1 MSFNFYLFIKK
12 SYFWT
17 KFDKIITM
25 KKIIFSLL
33 VSFLAVT
40 AAASAQTSTPK
51 GVIEA
56 NNQEMTVFP
65 TFPQGDARLQS
76 YLTSTVKVPSG
87 ARKTGTVVV
96 YLVVDEQG
104 NATGHRVF
112 KSIGSADYDTA
123 ALEAVKS
130 IGRWNPGSMAGNV
143 RKMGHKIEVNF

>member
-1 MSFNFYLFIKK
+1 
-12 SYFWT
+12 
-17 KFDKIITM
+17 M

-40 AAASAQTSTPK
+40 AVASAQTSTPK

-56 NNQEMTVFP
+56 NNSEMTIFP
-65 TFPQGDARLQS
+65 AFPQGDAQLQR
-76 YLTSTVKVPSG
+76 YLASTVKVPDG

-96 YLVVDEQG
+96 YLIVDEQG

-112 KSIGSADYDTA
+112 RSIGSADYDAA
-123 ALEAVKS
+123 ALEAVKNVA
-130 IGRWNPGSMAGNV
+130 RWTPGSMAGNV